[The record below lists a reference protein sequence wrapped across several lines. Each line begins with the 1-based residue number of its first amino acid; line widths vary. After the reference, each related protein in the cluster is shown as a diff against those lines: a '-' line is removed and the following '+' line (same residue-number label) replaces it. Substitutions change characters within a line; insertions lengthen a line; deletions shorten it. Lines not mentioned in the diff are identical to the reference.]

1 MAKQFK
7 KKKGSQ
13 KKKQLQSNF
22 PTKKETSEIKDGVIS
37 YEEGIKALEQV
48 QQNMFS
54 DIVEYIVYAIDSYEE
69 DVDEVDTQ
77 DPLFGLYQEVEDIDN
92 E

>member
-22 PTKKETSEIKDGVIS
+22 PAKKETIS
-37 YEEGIKALEQV
+37 NKRWCDFL
-48 QQNMFS
+48 
-54 DIVEYIVYAIDSYEE
+54 
-69 DVDEVDTQ
+69 
-77 DPLFGLYQEVEDIDN
+77 
-92 E
+92 

>member
-22 PTKKETSEIKDGVIS
+22 PAKKEKIGRASCRERV
-37 YEEGIKALEQV
+37 
-48 QQNMFS
+48 
-54 DIVEYIVYAIDSYEE
+54 
-69 DVDEVDTQ
+69 
-77 DPLFGLYQEVEDIDN
+77 
-92 E
+92 

>member
-22 PTKKETSEIKDGVIS
+22 PAKKETSVIKDGVIS
-37 YEEGIKALEQV
+37 YEEGITVGELA
-48 QQNMFS
+48 
-54 DIVEYIVYAIDSYEE
+54 
-69 DVDEVDTQ
+69 
-77 DPLFGLYQEVEDIDN
+77 
-92 E
+92 

>member
-22 PTKKETSEIKDGVIS
+22 PAKKETSVIKDGVIS
-37 YEEGIKALEQV
+37 YEEGITVGELAEKLGQTPANVIKVLF
-48 QQNMFS
+48 FS
-54 DIVEYIVYAIDSYEE
+54 SILLIRCVTIVESFILKLITSP
-69 DVDEVDTQ
+69 TFNS
-77 DPLFGLYQEVEDIDN
+77 L
-92 E
+92 

>member
-22 PTKKETSEIKDGVIS
+22 PAKKETSVIKDGVIS
-37 YEEGIKALEQV
+37 YEEGITVGELAEKLGH
-48 QQNMFS
+48 
-54 DIVEYIVYAIDSYEE
+54 
-69 DVDEVDTQ
+69 EVHGTLIRPKS
-77 DPLFGLYQEVEDIDN
+77 PLQKHK
-92 E
+92 